1 MRQMGRIRRGM
12 VLALCVIMGMTL
24 AACSGGGNTPDV
36 TVDFGEY
43 HSDAPTGGQETTEPA
58 GETTGA
64 AGETDAAGE
73 SQSGETEG
81 GETGETGTAGTE
93 TEGAYEPD
101 EEAMA
106 AFNESRYA
114 QVVLDYFESE
124 GRGDE
129 AFSEPIFDSEN
140 RLYSQEELMGLSAD
154 LCKIFRNEIYARH
167 GMIFGEEDLNMLY
180 GAFSW
185 YEGTTSMADFESQ
198 PLPFNDTET
207 ANIHAVVAAEE
218 ANGYR

>member
-1 MRQMGRIRRGM
+1 MGKIRRGA
-12 VLALCVIMGMTL
+12 VLGLCMIVMLAL
-24 AACSGGGNTPDV
+24 AACSSAGEGASA
-36 TVDFGEY
+36 TVDFGQY
-43 HSDAPTGGQETTEPA
+43 HSDAPDGEETDEAAAGTEAAVPGGQ
-58 GETTGA
+58 
-64 AGETDAAGE
+64 TDAAEE
-73 SQSGETEG
+73 SQSGESG
-81 GETGETGTAGTE
+81 AGE
-93 TEGAYEPD
+93 TEGAADAETETAAESGYRPD

-106 AFNESRYA
+106 AFNRSKYV
-114 QVVLDYFESE
+114 QTVLDYFASE
-124 GRGDE
+124 GRGEE

-140 RLYSQEELMGLSAD
+140 RLYSQEELMELSAD

-167 GMIFGEEDLNMLY
+167 GMIFGEEDLNELY

-207 ANIHAVVAAEE
+207 ANIDAVVAAER

>member
-24 AACSGGGNTPDV
+24 AACSGGNTPDV

-64 AGETDAAGE
+64 AGE
-73 SQSGETEG
+73 
-81 GETGETGTAGTE
+81 TE

>member
-1 MRQMGRIRRGM
+1 MGRIRRGM

-24 AACSGGGNTPDV
+24 AACSGGNTPDV

-64 AGETDAAGE
+64 AGE
-73 SQSGETEG
+73 
-81 GETGETGTAGTE
+81 TE

>member
-64 AGETDAAGE
+64 AGET
-73 SQSGETEG
+73 
-81 GETGETGTAGTE
+81 E

-114 QVVLDYFESE
+114 QAVLDYFESE

>member
-58 GETTGA
+58 GEMTGA
-64 AGETDAAGE
+64 AGE
-73 SQSGETEG
+73 
-81 GETGETGTAGTE
+81 TE

>member
-24 AACSGGGNTPDV
+24 AACSGGGNTLDV

-64 AGETDAAGE
+64 AGET
-73 SQSGETEG
+73 
-81 GETGETGTAGTE
+81 E

-114 QVVLDYFESE
+114 QAVLDYFESE

>member
-64 AGETDAAGE
+64 AGE
-73 SQSGETEG
+73 
-81 GETGETGTAGTE
+81 TE

>member
-1 MRQMGRIRRGM
+1 
-12 VLALCVIMGMTL
+12 
-24 AACSGGGNTPDV
+24 
-36 TVDFGEY
+36 
-43 HSDAPTGGQETTEPA
+43 
-58 GETTGA
+58 
-64 AGETDAAGE
+64 
-73 SQSGETEG
+73 
-81 GETGETGTAGTE
+81 
-93 TEGAYEPD
+93 
-101 EEAMA
+101 
-106 AFNESRYA
+106 
-114 QVVLDYFESE
+114 
-124 GRGDE
+124 
-129 AFSEPIFDSEN
+129 
-140 RLYSQEELMGLSAD
+140 MGLSAD